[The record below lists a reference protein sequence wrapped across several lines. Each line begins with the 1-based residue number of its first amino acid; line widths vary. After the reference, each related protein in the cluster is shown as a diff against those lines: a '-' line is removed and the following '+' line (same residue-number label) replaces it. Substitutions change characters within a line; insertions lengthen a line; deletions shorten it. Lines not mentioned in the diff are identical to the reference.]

1 MLPSQTYIS
10 DEAFREEWEQLVPK
24 ISCEELG
31 QAHFLNHEGKW
42 HMNSRVH
49 PKLDT
54 VIKTVQPYALKL
66 TSSLELNG
74 KNNGSRAI
82 EISLGSLNV

>member
-1 MLPSQTYIS
+1 
-10 DEAFREEWEQLVPK
+10 
-24 ISCEELG
+24 
-31 QAHFLNHEGKW
+31 
-42 HMNSRVH
+42 MNSRVH